1 MPTLKKNDKKPTK
14 SSNEDRVAAMIA
26 SGKWKKGPNGELL
39 RVSEDS
45 NKEAY
50 DSGAPQVELGGFPAY
65 APYNRTTDG
74 SDILLFSNEFIK
86 TQLEAK
92 GYSVVIVD
100 LN

>member
-1 MPTLKKNDKKPTK
+1 MALEVTGNIDLPSGIAVPSLYGRTEANLVVDGDKVICSP
-14 SSNEDRVAAMIA
+14 SFY
-26 SGKWKKGPNGELL
+26 
-39 RVSEDS
+39 S

-50 DSGAPQVELGGFPAY
+50 DSGAPQVELDGFPAY
-65 APYNRTTDG
+65 APYDRTVDG

-86 TQLEAK
+86 TQLEAR